1 LDIPRTPKSKPN
13 RALWIGA
20 GAGALAIVAIAVARV
35 DPAVPAVD
43 HEAIVLDT
51 VRLGPLVRE
60 VRGPGQLV
68 PEQIRYIT
76 TLTPGR
82 VEQVLVRPGTAVDP
96 GTELLTLANPDVHIQ
111 ALTAEQQ
118 LTAAEAQLVSLKL
131 ELESALWTQESAL
144 ATAKREFGEAD
155 RVARTNE
162 ALAGKGLIARIE
174 LDRAR
179 DRASEEATRVEAET
193 QRLDLQRSS
202 IAGRLAVQRRQVERL
217 GAIARFQRDQV
228 ASMNVRAGA
237 QGVVQELALE
247 VGQWVTPGMTLAIVA
262 QPGRLKA
269 VLRIAETEAREVVLG
284 QPAAIDT
291 RNGIARGRV
300 SRIDPAV
307 ADGTVKVEVSFAG
320 ALPAGARPD
329 MSIDGT
335 IEIERLPRVLSVGR
349 PARLPGDG
357 AAALYRVEGDGRH
370 ASRVAVRL
378 GRSSVRA
385 VEVVSGLAA
394 GDVVVISD
402 MSAWDRHAR
411 VRIR

>member
-1 LDIPRTPKSKPN
+1 LDVPRTQKKRPN
-13 RALWIGA
+13 RRLWIA
-20 GAGALAIVAIAVARV
+20 AAAFALAACAIAVARV

-43 HEAIVLDT
+43 HDAIVLDT

-68 PEQIRYIT
+68 PEQIRYVT

-82 VEQVLVRPGTAVDP
+82 VEQVLVRPGAAVGP
-96 GTELLTLANPDVHIQ
+96 ATELLTLANPDVHIQ

-174 LDRAR
+174 LDRAQ
-179 DRASEEATRVEAET
+179 DRAREEATRVESET
-193 QRLDLQRSS
+193 KRLELQRSS

-237 QGVVQELALE
+237 EGVVQELALE

-269 VLRIAETEAREVVLG
+269 VLRIAETDAREVVAG

-307 ADGTVKVEVSFAG
+307 ADGTVKVEVVFDG

-335 IEIERLPRVLSVGR
+335 VEIERLPRVLSVGR
-349 PARLPGDG
+349 PARLPANG
-357 AAALYRVEGDGRH
+357 AAALYRVEKDRQH

-385 VEVVSGLAA
+385 VEVTSGLAA

-411 VRIR
+411 IRIR